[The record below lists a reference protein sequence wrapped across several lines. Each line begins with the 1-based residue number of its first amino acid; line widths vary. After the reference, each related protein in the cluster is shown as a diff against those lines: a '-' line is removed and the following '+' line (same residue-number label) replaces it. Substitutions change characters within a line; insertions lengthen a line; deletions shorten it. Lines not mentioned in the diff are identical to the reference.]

1 MKPAIYS
8 KLKDMTLSA
17 FKVASLLIFTIGVIL
32 CSMLAF
38 QLPVLD
44 QLYFID
50 FIPDYVILF
59 LFLPAIIFINKK
71 RLYLFLTGC
80 VFFVMSSSF
89 QVNIANNL
97 SEEDGIINH
106 RFKVASF
113 NVAQRVNA
121 EKLYQFFEQKNL
133 DVLFVQEGSYDMFK
147 DSAQYN
153 LYGECVKRLCVLSKY
168 ALTQLESLNR
178 RALGGW
184 GQYVSLH
191 KINVGGNGV
200 LLANVHFASI
210 SNFGYRFNTFAG
222 FLSKISLFKDTKA
235 IEFGLVKAL
244 IEKWSDDEAIVI
256 AGDFNLTDR
265 NQQFTKYWGDFRNAF
280 NESGFG
286 YGTTRKSWFLSPRI
300 DHILSSKRLS
310 PVATSVW
317 HDMESDHYPVVSTL
331 QFIGR
336 TE

>member
-1 MKPAIYS
+1 MI
-8 KLKDMTLSA
+8 LSA
-17 FKVASLLIFTIGVIL
+17 LKLASLLIFIIGVIL
-32 CSMLAF
+32 CSILAF
-38 QLPVLD
+38 QLSVLD
-44 QLYFID
+44 QFYFID
-50 FIPDYVILF
+50 FIPDYVVLF
-59 LFLPAIIFINKK
+59 LFLPAIILISKK

-80 VFFVMSSSF
+80 VFFVMASPF
-89 QVNIANNL
+89 QINITHNL
-97 SEEDGIINH
+97 VEEDSIIHN

-121 EKLYQFFEQKNL
+121 EKLYQFFEQKKL

-147 DSAQYN
+147 DASRYN
-153 LYGECVKRLCVLSKY
+153 LYGECVKRLCVLSRY

-191 KINVGGNGV
+191 KINVGGNVV

-244 IEKWSDDEAIVI
+244 IEKWSSDEAIVI

-265 NQQFTKYWGDFRNAF
+265 NQQFTKYWGEFGNAF

-300 DHILSSKRLS
+300 DHILFNKRLS

-317 HDMESDHYPVVSTL
+317 RDMESDHYPVVSTL
-331 QFIGR
+331 QFVGQ

>member
-1 MKPAIYS
+1 
-8 KLKDMTLSA
+8 MTLSA
-17 FKVASLLIFTIGVIL
+17 FKLASLLLFTMGSIL
-32 CSMLAF
+32 CSMLTFNAP
-38 QLPVLD
+38 LLD
-44 QLYFID
+44 QFYFID
-50 FIPDYVILF
+50 FIPDYVLLCF
-59 LFLPAIIFINKK
+59 FLPALVFIRKR
-71 RLYLFLTGC
+71 RLYFFLTGF
-80 VFFVMSSSF
+80 VFFLMASSF
-89 QVNIANNL
+89 QINITHNL
-97 SEEDGIINH
+97 VEEDGISDN

-121 EKLYQFFEQKNL
+121 KKLYQFFRQESL
-133 DVLFVQEGSYDMFK
+133 DVLFIQEGSYDMLK
-147 DSAQYN
+147 DSARYN

-184 GQYVSLH
+184 GQYASLH
-191 KINVGGNGV
+191 KINVGGDV
-200 LLANVHFASI
+200 ILLANVHFASI

-235 IEFGLVKAL
+235 IEFGLVRAL
-244 IEKWSDDEAIVI
+244 IEKWRDDEVVVI

-265 NQQFTKYWGDFRNAF
+265 NQQFTQYWGSFRNAF
-280 NESGFG
+280 KETGFG

-310 PVATSVW
+310 PTATSVG
-317 HDMESDHYPVVSTL
+317 HDMGSDHYPMVSTL
-331 QFIGR
+331 QLKGL